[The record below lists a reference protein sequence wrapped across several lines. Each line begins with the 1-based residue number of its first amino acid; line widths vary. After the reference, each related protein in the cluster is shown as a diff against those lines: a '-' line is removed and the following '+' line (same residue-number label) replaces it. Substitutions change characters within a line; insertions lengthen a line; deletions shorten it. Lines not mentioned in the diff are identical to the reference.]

1 MILSNLQQILIMKDK
16 LLELR
21 KEYKMAQLDESH
33 TAKLPMDQFKIWFGE
48 AVESKIME
56 PNAMMLST
64 VNESGQPSAR
74 IVLVRDILAE
84 GIGFYTNYD
93 SRKGKEL
100 MFQPKAALTFFWPEL
115 ERQVRFEGIIH
126 KMSRQDSENY
136 FAQRPRGSQIGAWTS
151 PQSQKIESRYV
162 IEQAENKY
170 TTEFDGK
177 DVPCPPH
184 WGGFMMHIH
193 YAEFWQG
200 RENRLHDR
208 ICYAPGKDDIWE
220 RFRLAP

>member
-1 MILSNLQQILIMKDK
+1 MMDN

-21 KEYKMAQLDESH
+21 KEYIMARLDEAH
-33 TAKLPMDQFKIWFGE
+33 TANHPMEQFKTWFGE
-48 AVESKIME
+48 AIESKIIE

-64 VNESGQPSAR
+64 VNSTGQPSAR
-74 IVLVRDILAE
+74 IVLVRDILSE
-84 GIGFYTNYD
+84 GICFYTNYE

-100 MFQPKAALTFFWPEL
+100 AFQPKAAITFFWPEL

-126 KMSRQDSENY
+126 KMSREDSEKY

-151 PQSQKIESRYV
+151 PQSQKIESRHE
-162 IEQAENKY
+162 IELAEVNYSK
-170 TTEFDGK
+170 EFEGK
-177 DVPCPPH
+177 EVPCPPH
-184 WGGFMMHIH
+184 WGGFMMVIQ

-208 ICYAPGKDDIWE
+208 ICYSLGEEDMWE
-220 RFRLAP
+220 RSRLAP